1 MSLSSKEPGKG
12 DRRYEWRESTRKTET
27 CMMSEIWKLD
37 ATEVVQKVTTGEI
50 SAADATEQT
59 LERLASANPKI
70 NAVVDEMSEQA
81 MDEARKRDQALV
93 RGEKPGI
100 LHGVPVTVKV
110 TVDQAGHATTNGL
123 RLQKDHRAEVDSPV
137 VTNLKQAGA
146 VIVGR
151 TNTPSFSMRWFTR
164 NSLHGHTLNPRNNEL
179 TPGGSSGGAGAA
191 TAAGI
196 GTIGHGT
203 DIAGSIRYPAYACGV
218 HGLRPTPGRIP
229 AANLSL
235 PERHIS
241 GQLAAVSGPLAR
253 SVEDIR
259 LGYLAMSVGSD
270 LDPSWVPVP
279 HHLGEY
285 PKRVAVCTSL
295 DGLAASDSVVAEIE
309 RVAEYLEQVG
319 WKIIETSI
327 PSMLELA
334 VHQLRLWFSEFALGG
349 GRAIYEEGDA
359 DAIFVYEQGI
369 AMLDCPIS
377 LESLMET
384 LQRRMYLA
392 RQWQQFLSQNT
403 LLLCPISAEPP
414 FSDMLDVRSA
424 EDFRMVFEAQLTQ
437 VALPFVG
444 VPAMSVCTKADHVP
458 LGVQL
463 VAARFREDILLDAAQ
478 VIEDACGKVP
488 IADI

>member
-1 MSLSSKEPGKG
+1 MN
-12 DRRYEWRESTRKTET
+12 
-27 CMMSEIWKLD
+27 EIWKLG
-37 ATEVVQKVTTGEI
+37 AAEVAQKVAAGEI
-50 SAADATEQT
+50 SAAESTEQA
-59 LERLASANPKI
+59 LERLASVNPAI
-70 NAVVDEMSEQA
+70 NAVVEEMPEQA
-81 MDEARKRDQALV
+81 MGEARKRDQALS
-93 RGEKPGI
+93 RGETPGI

-110 TVDQAGHATTNGL
+110 TIDQAGHATTNGL

-164 NSLHGHTLNPRNNEL
+164 NSLHGHTLNPRNNTL

-235 PERHIS
+235 PERYIS

-259 LGYLAMSVGSD
+259 LGYLAMSVGTG

-279 HHLGEY
+279 HNLGEY
-285 PKRVAVCTSL
+285 PKTVVVCTSP
-295 DGLAASDSVVAEIE
+295 DGLATSEPVAAEIQ
-309 RVAEYLEQVG
+309 RAAESLQQAG
-319 WKIIETSI
+319 WKIIEVSV
-327 PSMLELA
+327 PPMLELA
-334 VHQLRLWFSEFALGG
+334 VHQLRLWFSEFTLDGG
-349 GRAIYEEGDA
+349 QAIYDEGNE
-359 DAIFVYEQGI
+359 DAIFVFEQGKE
-369 AMLDCPIS
+369 MLDRPIS

-392 RQWQQFLSQNT
+392 RQWQQFLLQNT

-414 FSDMLDVRSA
+414 FPDMLDVRSA
-424 EDFRMVFEAQLTQ
+424 EDFRSVFAAQLTQ

-478 VIEDACGKVP
+478 AIEDACGKVS

>member
-1 MSLSSKEPGKG
+1 MSKL
-12 DRRYEWRESTRKTET
+12 
-27 CMMSEIWKLD
+27 WKFG
-37 ATEVVQKVTTGEI
+37 AAEVAQKVKAGEI
-50 SAADATEQT
+50 SAEEATEQT
-59 LERLASANPKI
+59 LERLAGVNPMI
-70 NAVVDEMSEQA
+70 NAVVEEMPEQA
-81 MDEARKRDQALV
+81 MDEARKRDRVLSS
-93 RGEKPGI
+93 GKTPGI

-110 TVDQAGHATTNGL
+110 TVDQAGYASTNGL
-123 RLQKDHRAEVDSPV
+123 RLQKNHRAEIDSPV

-151 TNTPSFSMRWFTR
+151 TNTPAFSMRWFTR
-164 NSLHGHTLNPRNNEL
+164 NSLHGHTLNPRNNAL

-229 AANLSL
+229 SANISL

-259 LGYLAMSVGSD
+259 LGYHAMCRESD

-279 HHLGEY
+279 HDLGEY
-285 PKRVAVCTSL
+285 PKTVVVCTRPDSL
-295 DGLAASDSVVAEIE
+295 ETSEPVTAEIWKA
-309 RVAEYLEQVG
+309 AECLEHAGWQVS
-319 WKIIETSI
+319 ETSI
-327 PSMLELA
+327 PPMRELA
-334 VHQLRLWFSEFALGG
+334 TLQLRLWFSEFALDGG
-349 GRAIYEEGDA
+349 QAIHDEGDP
-359 DAIFVYEQGI
+359 DAIFVFEQGM
-369 AMLDCPIS
+369 ALLDRPTG

-392 RQWQQFLSQNT
+392 RQWQQFLLKNT
-403 LLLCPISAEPP
+403 LLLCPVSAEPP
-414 FSDMLDVRSA
+414 FADMLDVKSID
-424 EDFRMVFEAQLTQ
+424 DFCSVFEAQLTQ

-444 VPAMSVCTKADHVP
+444 VPAMSVCTKGDQVP

-463 VAARFREDILLDAAQ
+463 VAARFREDILLDAAKA
-478 VIEDACGKVP
+478 IEDVCGKPPV
-488 IADI
+488 ADN